1 MSVTDTL
8 HVTYPAAAADADDE
22 LRRLTAEHPGIGR
35 KLKPA
40 VTAAKRGGR
49 QTGRRMSRAIA
60 RGWARVRGCS
70 GSLAGTATA
79 VTATFLGAGLVPGL
93 IALAVGFV
101 LAEWLLK

>member
-1 MSVTDTL
+1 MTATDTL
-8 HVTYPAAAADADDE
+8 HVTYPAAAADADE
-22 LRRLTAEHPGIGR
+22 LRRLTAEHPGLGR

-40 VTAAKRGGR
+40 VTEARR
-49 QTGRRMSRAIA
+49 TGRRMGRSIA
-60 RGWARVRGCS
+60 RGWARVRGCT

>member
-1 MSVTDTL
+1 MTATDTL

-22 LRRLTAEHPGIGR
+22 LRRLTAEHPGLGR

-40 VTAAKRGGR
+40 VTAARRTAARRVGR
-49 QTGRRMSRAIA
+49 SLA
-60 RGWARVRGCS
+60 RGWARVRGTL
-70 GSLAGTATA
+70 GSLAGIGTAC
-79 VTATFLGAGLVPGL
+79 TATFLGAGLVPGL